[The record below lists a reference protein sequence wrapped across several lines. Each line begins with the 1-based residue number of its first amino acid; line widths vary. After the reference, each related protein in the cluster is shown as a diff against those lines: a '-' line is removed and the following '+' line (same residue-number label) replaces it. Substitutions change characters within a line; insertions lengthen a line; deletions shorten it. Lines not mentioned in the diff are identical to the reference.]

1 MKKGQ
6 GGSWGPE
13 VTMEIA
19 GGTVL
24 TQVPLG
30 QSRTPARTEG
40 SAGSA
45 WPQRIEGEIL
55 TQCWVQGW
63 VLRELGM

>member
-1 MKKGQ
+1 
-6 GGSWGPE
+6 
-13 VTMEIA
+13 MEIA